1 MGRVDPAGGSMSPR
15 PVALRVIASEA
26 ARAAGDEL
34 LARFRSRDELVVR
47 AKSSPTDMV
56 SEADEAAEAAIRRI
70 LAARRPDDAILGEEG
85 GRTGE
90 GELEWVVDPLDGTTN
105 FLYGIPAWC
114 VSVAV
119 RDAEG
124 GIAGVVFDP
133 VRDEVF
139 AAERGGAATMN
150 GEALRRDDDPDLAVS
165 LIGTG
170 FGYDAAVRERQAA
183 VAAALLPRA
192 RDLRRVGAAALDLA
206 WCAAGRL
213 DGYYERG
220 VKPWDIAAGS
230 LICACAGLDVRVLP
244 ETDELPSGLLAA
256 PPRLAAELEKI
267 VG

>member
-1 MGRVDPAGGSMSPR
+1 MSPR

-26 ARAAGDEL
+26 ARAAGDVL
-34 LARFRSRDELVVR
+34 LARFAARDELVIR
-47 AKSSPTDMV
+47 TKATPTDMV
-56 SEADEAAEAAIRRI
+56 SEADEAAEAEIRRV
-70 LAARRPDDAILGEEG
+70 LGARRPDDAILGEEG

-119 RDAEG
+119 RDAAG
-124 GIAGVVFDP
+124 GIAGVVYDP
-133 VRDEVF
+133 LRDEVF
-139 AAERGGAATMN
+139 AAERDGAATLN
-150 GEALRRDDDPDLAVS
+150 GTPLRRDDDPDLAVS

-183 VAAALLPRA
+183 VAAAVLPRA

-206 WCAAGRL
+206 WVAAGRL

-220 VKPWDIAAGS
+220 VKAWDVEAGI
-230 LICACAGLDVRVLP
+230 LICQQAGLDVIALP
-244 ETDELPSGLLAA
+244 AAGELPSGVLAA
-256 PPRLAAELEKI
+256 PARLAQELHTL

>member
-1 MGRVDPAGGSMSPR
+1 MDGHAAPGAMSPR

-26 ARAAGDEL
+26 ARAAGDVLRE
-34 LARFRSRDELVVR
+34 RFVMRAELVVR

-56 SEADEAAEAAIRRI
+56 SEADEAAEAEIRRI
-70 LAARRPDDAILGEEG
+70 LGARRPGDAILGEEG
-85 GRTGE
+85 GRTGA

-119 RDAEG
+119 RDG
-124 GIAGVVFDP
+124 DGVIAGVVFDP

-139 AAERGGAATMN
+139 AAERGGAATLN
-150 GEALRRDDDPDLAVS
+150 GAPLQRADDPELAVS

-170 FGYDAAVRERQAA
+170 FGYDAALRERQAA
-183 VAAALLPRA
+183 VVATLLPRV
-192 RDLRRVGAAALDLA
+192 RDVRRVGAAALDLA
-206 WCAAGRL
+206 WTAAGRL

-220 VKPWDIAAGS
+220 VQAWDIAAGA
-230 LICACAGLDVRVLP
+230 LICARAGLDVREL
-244 ETDELPSGLLAA
+244 DAQGELPGGLLAA
-256 PPRLAAELEKI
+256 PAGLADALAPF